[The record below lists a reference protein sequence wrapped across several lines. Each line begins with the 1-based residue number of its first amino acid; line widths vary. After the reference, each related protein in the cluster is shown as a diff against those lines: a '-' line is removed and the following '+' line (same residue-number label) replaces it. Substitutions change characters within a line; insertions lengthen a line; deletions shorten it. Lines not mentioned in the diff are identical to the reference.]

1 MEIFSKTFIGAAI
14 GAVAGIVVY
23 LLGEIFDFLSCLCSC
38 GSNSSMMG
46 DGAFGKIMLVCTIG
60 GAVIGLIYGIVRE
73 KEEADERAAKK
84 RAADSEEAKKQRAKW
99 ADDVRKLALNTSNT
113 CENNKTYNKPLV
125 STPYLASSKMKEITK
140 ELTNIAELQGK
151 VASIVNEIEKKAG
164 AQ

>member
-1 MEIFSKTFIGAAI
+1 MEIFSKTFIGAAV
-14 GAVAGIVVY
+14 GAIVGVVLY
-23 LLGEIFDFLSCLCSC
+23 LLGIVFDFLSCLCSC
-38 GSNSSMMG
+38 GEN
-46 DGAFGKIMLVCTIG
+46 DALLHNGAFGRIVLVCTIG
-60 GAVIGLIYGIVRE
+60 GAVIGLIYGIVKA

-99 ADDVRKLALNTSNT
+99 ADEVRKLALNTSNT

-125 STPYLASSKMKEITK
+125 STSYLASSKMREITK

-151 VASIVNEIEKKAG
+151 VSSIVNEIEKKAG